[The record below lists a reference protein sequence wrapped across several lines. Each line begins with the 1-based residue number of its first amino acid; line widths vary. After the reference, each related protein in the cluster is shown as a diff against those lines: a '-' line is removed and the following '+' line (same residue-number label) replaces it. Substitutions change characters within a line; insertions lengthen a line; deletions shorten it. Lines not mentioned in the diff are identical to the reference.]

1 MNNEIEEM
9 LRQSFIDET
18 KNKLWSENGDN
29 DCGFAEE
36 YVFWLEQKLLKR
48 TAVLEELMK
57 VYKDKGQLLSFN
69 VNLVREVLEND

>member
-1 MNNEIEEM
+1 MNNEIEEI

-29 DCGFAEE
+29 DCMFAEE

-48 TAVLEELMK
+48 TSVLEELMK
-57 VYKDKGQLLSFN
+57 VYKNKGQLLSFN

>member
-29 DCGFAEE
+29 DCGFSEE

-69 VNLVREVLEND
+69 VNIVREVLEND